1 MSCGLIDIGCYVDG
15 VIQSL
20 VSIVPFG
27 ASGAIFLAGM
37 VTGAALGRWGV
48 AAVIVAAGALKYA
61 DREHEQL
68 KPGTGALKYADR
80 EHEQLKPGTPD
91 AAPPVPKPKKRK
103 PLF

>member
-1 MSCGLIDIGCYVDG
+1 MSCALLDLGCHVDG
-15 VIQSL
+15 GIQSL

-37 VTGAALGRWGV
+37 VAGAALGRWGV

-68 KPGTGALKYADR
+68 KPGS
-80 EHEQLKPGTPD
+80 PD
-91 AAPPVPKPKKRK
+91 AAPPVPKPRK
-103 PLF
+103 PTILNRH

>member
-1 MSCGLIDIGCYVDG
+1 MSCGLLDIGCYVDG
-15 VIQSL
+15 GIQSL

-48 AAVIVAAGALKYA
+48 AAVILAAGALKYA

-68 KPGTGALKYADR
+68 KPGS
-80 EHEQLKPGTPD
+80 PD
-91 AAPPVPKPKKRK
+91 AAPPVPKPKKPRK
-103 PLF
+103 TPF

>member
-1 MSCGLIDIGCYVDG
+1 MNCGLLDIGCHVDG

-61 DREHEQL
+61 DREHEHL
-68 KPGTGALKYADR
+68 KPGS
-80 EHEQLKPGTPD
+80 PD
-91 AAPPVPKPKKRK
+91 AAPPIPKPKKRPTVK
-103 PLF
+103 LPKLF